1 MEVAQHMKKN
11 QPDVQPGADQPRL
24 TDLTRL
30 TPTHRVFRKFSR
42 AMPAAA
48 VVLVLS
54 TLILF
59 TNLAQEDG
67 ATAAPDRSP
76 DVSSG
81 QSLASGSSF
90 ETEDLI
96 DDDLLYREG
105 SIDYYIEQIMDQLPT
120 PTATPEPTPYPVVY
134 DADGVL
140 QEGMPPE
147 NFTADNILYYVLVSK
162 ANVRSLPNTS
172 ADIVARV
179 TMGDALTRTGYGLN
193 WSQVQTADGQ
203 TGYILTSLITAEFV
217 AKPTPTPSPT
227 PKPTAKPTPKPT
239 ASPTAAPAN
248 NPTTAPVNP
257 GSVLTDQ
264 QKADIVALA
273 KSCLGVRYVYAS
285 EDMSGFDCS
294 GLTLYIYKQLFGITL
309 PRSARGQASAGKAVS
324 YSNIDIGDIICLDCD
339 HNDGIVDHVGIY
351 IGDGQMIDASATAGK
366 VRQKTLRTDDIVTIR
381 RIIY

>member
-1 MEVAQHMKKN
+1 MKKN

-30 TPTHRVFRKFSR
+30 TPVHRVFRKFSR
-42 AMPAAA
+42 ALPAAA

-59 TNLAQEDG
+59 TNLAQDDG
-67 ATAAPDRSP
+67 ATAAPDTSP
-76 DVSSG
+76 NVSAG
-81 QSLASGSSF
+81 QTLTSGSSF

-96 DDDLLYREG
+96 DDALLYRGG
-105 SIDYYIEQIMDQLPT
+105 SIDYYIEQIMDQLPA

-147 NFTADNILYYVLVSK
+147 NFTADDTLYYILVSK

-179 TMGDALTRTGYGLN
+179 TMGDTLTRTGYGLN
-193 WSQVQTADGQ
+193 WSQVLTPDGQ

-239 ASPTAAPAN
+239 AGQ
-248 NPTTAPVNP
+248 TTAPVNP

-273 KSCLGVRYVYAS
+273 KSCLGVKYVYAS

-294 GLTLYIYKQLFGITL
+294 GLTLYIYKELFGITL
-309 PRSARGQASAGKAVS
+309 PRSARGQATAGKAVS
-324 YSNIDIGDIICLDCD
+324 YSDIDIGDIICLDCD
-339 HNDGIVDHVGIY
+339 RNDGIVDHVGIY